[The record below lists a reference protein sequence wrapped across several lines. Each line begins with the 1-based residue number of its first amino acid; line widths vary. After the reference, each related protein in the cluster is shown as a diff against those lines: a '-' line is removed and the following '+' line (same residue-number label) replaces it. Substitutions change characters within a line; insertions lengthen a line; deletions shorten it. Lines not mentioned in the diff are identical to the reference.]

1 MAPAA
6 VSSRQKERHKWPPQA
21 STSLGWAPVAFC
33 PCRRLCK
40 IGRWVCPVSFQITAS
55 ALGLGAWKILWVPFK
70 KGIAISHNPLS
81 LPKVSL
87 TGLQSQMSLRS
98 YSLCRTLGLQNLCGV
113 QIIYPLQ
120 RSSPVVLILSFVGHP
135 IRGMSLDY
143 TATLRFL
150 PVSLWSLLYT
160 LIVEEIFW

>member
-6 VSSRQKERHKWPPQA
+6 VSSRQKERHKWPPRA

-40 IGRWVCPVSFQITAS
+40 ISRWVCPVSFQITAS

-87 TGLQSQMSLRS
+87 TGLQSQMFWGLIFLAQDACAQERRWAQGFPIPLSWPLP
-98 YSLCRTLGLQNLCGV
+98 YIHLIYITLKTLGKHHFN
-113 QIIYPLQ
+113 QII
-120 RSSPVVLILSFVGHP
+120 
-135 IRGMSLDY
+135 
-143 TATLRFL
+143 
-150 PVSLWSLLYT
+150 
-160 LIVEEIFW
+160 